1 MVFERFFVKGRCSGT
16 RFEQVWPP
24 RRHHRDDPAPTEVG
38 WCMTKPKGRLDALL
52 DGLGIKLVPIYRRR
66 AAAQSHARGTMHEI
80 RNQYG
85 DGHLIFVLRCIRES
99 RNNRDELWSETIGAV
114 SDILI
119 QRPDWALER
128 AGDVLDAFD
137 HIKLG
142 PLRGEAV
149 ARCPWPVRASLRI
162 LIYKQLETILDQ
174 PEQRFALR
182 S

>member
-1 MVFERFFVKGRCSGT
+1 MS
-16 RFEQVWPP
+16 
-24 RRHHRDDPAPTEVG
+24 
-38 WCMTKPKGRLDALL
+38 KGRLDALL
-52 DGLGIKLVPIYRRR
+52 DGLGIKLVPVYRRR

-85 DGHLIFVLRCIRES
+85 DGHLIMTLRCIRQT

-119 QRPDWALER
+119 QRPDWAIER

-137 HIKLG
+137 TIQLG

-149 ARCPWPVRASLRI
+149 ARRPWPVRASLRM
-162 LIYKQLETILDQ
+162 LIYKELEKRLDE
-174 PEQRFALR
+174 PEQRLAV
-182 S
+182 

>member
-1 MVFERFFVKGRCSGT
+1 MSS
-16 RFEQVWPP
+16 
-24 RRHHRDDPAPTEVG
+24 
-38 WCMTKPKGRLDALL
+38 PKGKLDTLL

-85 DGHLIFVLRCIRES
+85 DGHLIFVLRCIRQT
-99 RNNRDELWSETIGAV
+99 RNNRDELWSETIGAI

-137 HIKLG
+137 DIPLG
-142 PLRGEAV
+142 VLRGEAV
-149 ARCPWPVRASLRI
+149 ARRPWPVRASLRM
-162 LIYKQLETILDQ
+162 LIYKRLETILDE
-174 PEQRFALR
+174 PEQRLAV
-182 S
+182 